1 MNADTLEGPLPVRG
15 EAHEIGIGGYVA
27 AALLVYQGW
36 SPFLTAPV
44 AGLLGM
50 ALGIVVG
57 LITLRFEPDL
67 WAVLPH
73 SASASGA

>member
-1 MNADTLEGPLPVRG
+1 
-15 EAHEIGIGGYVA
+15 
-27 AALLVYQGW
+27 VYQGW

-57 LITLRFEPDL
+57 LMTLRFEPDL